1 MSLPIPAE
9 IIDDDR
15 LAQAFREVFQM
26 KAEFDL
32 AEEIRK
38 ATKEVMGCY
47 ICGDPTSNG
56 PCISCRHHAKER
68 GEE

>member
-26 KAEFDL
+26 KAEFDM
-32 AEEIRK
+32 AEEVRK
-38 ATKEVMGCY
+38 ANEAWNAGARIADDCACPT
-47 ICGDPTSNG
+47 CGKRGVTSCNCG
-56 PCISCRHHAKER
+56 
-68 GEE
+68 G